1 MNNTKISFCFTHLNR
16 LNFPHEGE
24 SLPLF
29 RNCLSTLK
37 NCLDTLP
44 RLEYEIVISSFD
56 TEEIYTQ
63 LNNFVYSVF
72 PSSNVIITHHPPE
85 DFTRGGGRQIAYENS
100 TGDVVAFIDAD
111 MLFLRSKVITNAIQ
125 VCSLNKAYFPVC
137 YSFYPDGS
145 GDWRGVGKG
154 NCFIPRH
161 LLQNVVWFSKK
172 EWGQEDDKFMD
183 DILQKS
189 DVARGDCPGFYHQWH
204 PGDPQSLSPFK

>member
-29 RNCLSTLK
+29 KNCLSTLK

-44 RLEYEIVISSFD
+44 ELEYEIVISSFD

-72 PSSNVIITHHPPE
+72 PSSNVTLTHHPTE

-100 TGDVVAFIDAD
+100 TGNTIAFIDAD
-111 MLFLRSKVITNAIQ
+111 MLFMRPYVIQKGLEITNRGY
-125 VCSLNKAYFPVC
+125 AYFPIC
-137 YSFYPDGS
+137 FTIFSTGDGK
-145 GDWRGVGKG
+145 WRPTGKG
-154 NCFIPRH
+154 NCFVPKKTLKDIQW
-161 LLQNVVWFSKK
+161 LSKK
-172 EWGQEDDKFMD
+172 SWGQEDDKFMD
-183 DILQKS
+183 DLHTITS
-189 DVARGDCPGFYHQWH
+189 VFRNNPPGWYHQYH
-204 PGDPQSLSPFK
+204 PSSVIA